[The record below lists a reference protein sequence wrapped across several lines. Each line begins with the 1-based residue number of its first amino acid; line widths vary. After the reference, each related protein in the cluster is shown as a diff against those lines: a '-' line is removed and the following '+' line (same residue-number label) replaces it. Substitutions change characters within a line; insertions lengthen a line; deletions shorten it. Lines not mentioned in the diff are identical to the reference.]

1 MFDKPA
7 EIRRPRRV
15 ASCLGLLGW
24 LSGAWLGTLMAVDV
38 QAEEPPRYYQVEV
51 VVFAQPAGASVELPP
66 RPAPDPVTATDSV
79 TAPELPQAWE
89 QEAQDEPP
97 SLPEGFQ
104 PPREPLR
111 LAAVAARL
119 NTGGYRLLWHQGW
132 VQPPTTRS
140 GVDLPLLAALG
151 QGRADAALLGRISLT
166 SARFLHLGMQLELR
180 SGESLAAE
188 MDQRRRVRPGVDQY
202 YDHPRIGVIAVVTEI
217 EDPQAD
223 SVP

>member
-1 MFDKPA
+1 M
-7 EIRRPRRV
+7 
-15 ASCLGLLGW
+15 
-24 LSGAWLGTLMAVDV
+24 
-38 QAEEPPRYYQVEV
+38 
-51 VVFAQPAGASVELPP
+51 
-66 RPAPDPVTATDSV
+66 
-79 TAPELPQAWE
+79 
-89 QEAQDEPP
+89 
-97 SLPEGFQ
+97 
-104 PPREPLR
+104 
-111 LAAVAARL
+111 
-119 NTGGYRLLWHQGW
+119 
-132 VQPPTTRS
+132 
-140 GVDLPLLAALG
+140 DLPLLAALG